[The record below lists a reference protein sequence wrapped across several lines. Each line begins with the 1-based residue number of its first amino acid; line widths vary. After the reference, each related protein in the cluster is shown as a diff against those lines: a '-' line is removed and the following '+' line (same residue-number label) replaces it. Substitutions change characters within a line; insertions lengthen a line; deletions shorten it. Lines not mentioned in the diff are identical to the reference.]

1 VQSILSGCLTVKQVD
16 ESDPLLDDAQTVR
29 YGAVGADEVAQPD
42 EEELEREREALNR
55 ITMQATE
62 YVLPLLL
69 RKLETC
75 LTLRF
80 PQEHDRCLAP

>member
-1 VQSILSGCLTVKQVD
+1 VPSLVQSRLSGCLTVKQVD

-62 YVLPLLL
+62 YVVPLL
-69 RKLETC
+69 RI
-75 LTLRF
+75 
-80 PQEHDRCLAP
+80 

>member
-1 VQSILSGCLTVKQVD
+1 MRSRLPDRLTWTDQQVD

-29 YGAVGADEVAQPD
+29 YGAVGEDEVAQPD

-62 YVLPLLL
+62 YVASFGV
-69 RKLETC
+69 EHVQTQ
-75 LTLRF
+75 LTPRVLG
-80 PQEHDRCLAP
+80 A

>member
-1 VQSILSGCLTVKQVD
+1 MSHPAQDMCRRSCNLEYPCLTLAQVD

-62 YVLPLLL
+62 YVLPLL
-69 RKLETC
+69 R
-75 LTLRF
+75 
-80 PQEHDRCLAP
+80 QN

>member
-1 VQSILSGCLTVKQVD
+1 VD

-62 YVLPLLL
+62 YVVPLL
-69 RKLETC
+69 RI
-75 LTLRF
+75 
-80 PQEHDRCLAP
+80 